1 MTIAGIILLI
11 ILGIILILLEFL
23 VIPGVTIAGIGGFI
37 LLVGGVYL
45 SYHYYGVETGNYT
58 LAGTAVLIVAS
69 IVLALRSRTW
79 KKLMLRSSIDS
90 KVNVIEEDKIN
101 IGDKGV
107 TISRLAPM
115 GKIQVND
122 EYYEAKTLNDFIDPN
137 IEIVVKKI
145 ENNIIIVKPLNT

>member
-11 ILGIILILLEFL
+11 ILGIVLILLEFL

-37 LLVGGVYL
+37 LLAGGVYL

-58 LAGTAVLIVAS
+58 LAGTAVLITGS

-90 KVNVIEEDKIN
+90 KVNEIEEGKIN
-101 IGDKGV
+101 IGDTGV

-137 IEIVVKKI
+137 VEVVIKKI